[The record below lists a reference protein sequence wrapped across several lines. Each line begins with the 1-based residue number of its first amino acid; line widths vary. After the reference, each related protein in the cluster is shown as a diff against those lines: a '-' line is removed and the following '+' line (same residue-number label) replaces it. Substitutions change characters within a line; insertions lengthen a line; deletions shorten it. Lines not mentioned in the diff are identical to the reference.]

1 MVLRAGLR
9 LTWLLLGL
17 FAFGIAIAAMIQAS
31 IGIPPWDVLA
41 QGLSRTT
48 GMSFGLVTNL
58 IGLVVLLFWIPLRQR
73 AGVGTVINVL
83 LVGPAAEFGLHVIPQ
98 PDHLLWQILLFTGG
112 LLLLACTTAI
122 YLAPQLGP
130 GPRDGLMTGLHG
142 RTGWPIWAIRAGI
155 EITVLIIGYV
165 LGGQVGAGT
174 LAQALLIG
182 PLVHQTLP
190 FFERIY
196 ASTIDRS

>member
-1 MVLRAGLR
+1 
-9 LTWLLLGL
+9 LLLGL